1 MVLQRDT
8 GNRLMVDFFPK
19 RIICL
24 TEEPVEILYLLGEE
38 DRIVG
43 ISRFTVRPLR
53 ARKEKPRVSA
63 FISADIE
70 KIIDLKPDLVI
81 GFSDIQSEIARNL
94 ISKGITVWINNHRT
108 VNETLEMIVR
118 LGAMV
123 GKTEEA
129 KQLVNSYKDKIAE
142 LKKLFENK
150 SKKPRVYFEEW
161 NEPLI
166 TGIAWVSEL
175 IEIAGGIDIYGN
187 LKSASLAKDRIISN
201 PGEII
206 EKNPD
211 IILASWCGKKFKK
224 QELISRSGWENIEAV
239 KNNFIFEIH
248 SSIILQPGPAAL
260 SEGVSQISD
269 IIQRWYAVN

>member
-1 MVLQRDT
+1 
-8 GNRLMVDFFPK
+8 MVDFFPK

-142 LKKLFENK
+142 LKTLRE
-150 SKKPRVYFEEW
+150 
-161 NEPLI
+161 
-166 TGIAWVSEL
+166 
-175 IEIAGGIDIYGN
+175 
-187 LKSASLAKDRIISN
+187 
-201 PGEII
+201 
-206 EKNPD
+206 
-211 IILASWCGKKFKK
+211 
-224 QELISRSGWENIEAV
+224 
-239 KNNFIFEIH
+239 
-248 SSIILQPGPAAL
+248 
-260 SEGVSQISD
+260 
-269 IIQRWYAVN
+269 

>member
-1 MVLQRDT
+1 M
-8 GNRLMVDFFPK
+8 
-19 RIICL
+19 
-24 TEEPVEILYLLGEE
+24 
-38 DRIVG
+38 
-43 ISRFTVRPLR
+43 
-53 ARKEKPRVSA
+53 
-63 FISADIE
+63 
-70 KIIDLKPDLVI
+70 
-81 GFSDIQSEIARNL
+81 
-94 ISKGITVWINNHRT
+94 
-108 VNETLEMIVR
+108 
-118 LGAMV
+118 
-123 GKTEEA
+123 
-129 KQLVNSYKDKIAE
+129 
-142 LKKLFENK
+142 
-150 SKKPRVYFEEW
+150 
-161 NEPLI
+161 
-166 TGIAWVSEL
+166 SEL